1 MISKKSMI
9 VLKHEF
15 MQKIKSKG
23 YIIFTFLGPVLMS
36 LLFVIPALVATVDT
50 GDRRVLSVID
60 STGKFARY
68 FESAQAG
75 EGKADSG
82 EEFTGTPSSDQQAQ
96 AIANAIKTD
105 IDFKVVPMIT
115 SVETLKEQI
124 QSESITGFLVI
135 PANVFQDSGASQA
148 TLRLRNTN
156 DFSVIREIESIYSE
170 ALRNEKLKAKGVDP
184 EILHDIDELA
194 NLNVVKVS
202 EGRESHDGGATFAAG
217 YLTGFLMYMGLLIYG
232 SMILRSV
239 VEEKSTRVI
248 EVMVSSVKPFDLLVG
263 KVLGISAAA
272 VLQMS
277 VWAIMMALLATVG
290 VNMAQKMAGSNLN
303 INIPPELFIYFVLF
317 YILGFLIY
325 ATLFAALGATADQES
340 DVQQASL
347 PITMLVVIPIL
358 LMTSVIQS
366 PSSTMSTVLSMVP
379 FFAPILM
386 MGRIFSETPPFW
398 QIALSIAIMIVTFFG
413 ALWVASRIYRTGIL
427 MYGKRFT
434 PKEIIKW
441 IRYSG

>member
-1 MISKKSMI
+1 MI

-15 MQKIKSKG
+15 LQKVKSKG
-23 YIIFTFLGPVLMS
+23 YVIFTLLGPLLLS
-36 LLFVIPALVATVDT
+36 LLFVIPALLATVDT
-50 GDRRVLSVID
+50 GDKRVLSVVD
-60 STGKFARY
+60 STGKFASY
-68 FESAQAG
+68 FEGANAL
-75 EGKADSG
+75 EPAINLE
-82 EEFTGTPSSDQQAQ
+82 EEFTGTPTREQQTKSAAS
-96 AIANAIKTD
+96 AIQTD
-105 IDFKVVPMIT
+105 IDIKVVPSNT
-115 SVETLKEQI
+115 SIETLREQI
-124 QSESITGFLVI
+124 EGESITGFLVI
-135 PANVFQDSGASQA
+135 PANVFQDTGASRA
-148 TLRLRNTN
+148 ILRLRNTN
-156 DFSVIREIESIYSE
+156 DFSVIQEIEGIYAE

-184 EILHDIDELA
+184 QILHDIDELA
-194 NLNVVKVS
+194 NLSVIKVS
-202 EGRESHDGGATFAAG
+202 DGGESHDGGASFLAG
-217 YLTGFLMYMGLLIYG
+217 YLTGFLMYMALLIYG

-290 VNMAQKMAGSNLN
+290 VNIAQKMAGSNFN
-303 INIPPELFIYFVLF
+303 IDIPPELFIYFVVF

-358 LMTSVIQS
+358 LMTSVIQA
-366 PSSTMSTVLSMVP
+366 PSSTMSTILSMVP

-398 QIALSIAIMIVTFFG
+398 QIALTIVIMIATFFG

-434 PKEIIKW
+434 PKEIFKW
-441 IRYSG
+441 IKYS

>member
-15 MQKIKSKG
+15 KQKVKSKG
-23 YIIFTFLGPVLMS
+23 YIIFTFLGPLIMS
-36 LLFVIPALVATVDT
+36 LLFVIPALLATVDT
-50 GDRRVLSVID
+50 GDKRVLSVID
-60 STGKFARY
+60 STGKFASY
-68 FESAQAG
+68 FENPEAPAAISL
-75 EGKADSG
+75 E
-82 EEFTGTPSSDQQAQ
+82 EEFSGTPSREQHAKASAK
-96 AIANAIKTD
+96 AIQSEID
-105 IDFKVVPMIT
+105 IKVVPNT
-115 SVETLKEQI
+115 TPVETLKEQI
-124 QSESITGFLVI
+124 ESEAITGFLVI
-135 PANVFQDSGASQA
+135 PANVFQDSGASKA
-148 TLRLRNTN
+148 ILRLRNTN
-156 DFSVIREIESIYSE
+156 DFSVISKIEGIYAE
-170 ALRNEKLKAKGVDP
+170 ALRNEKLKAKGVNP
-184 EILHDIDELA
+184 QILHDLDDLA
-194 NLNVVKVS
+194 NLNVVKVAD
-202 EGRESHDGGATFAAG
+202 GGESHDGGATFLAG

-248 EVMVSSVKPFDLLVG
+248 EVMVSSVKPYDLLVG

-290 VNMAQKMAGSNLN
+290 VKFAQNMAGSNLD

-358 LMTSVIQS
+358 LMTSVIQA
-366 PSSTMSTVLSMVP
+366 PSSTMSTVLSMIP

-398 QIALSIAIMIVTFFG
+398 QIALTMAIMIATFFG
-413 ALWVASRIYRTGIL
+413 VLWIAARIYRTGIL
-427 MYGKRFT
+427 MYGKRFS
-434 PKEIIKW
+434 PKEIVKW

>member
-1 MISKKSMI
+1 MISRKSMI
-9 VLKHEF
+9 VLRHEF
-15 MQKIKSKG
+15 KQKVRSKG
-23 YIIFTFLGPVLMS
+23 YIIFTFLGPVLLS
-36 LLFVIPALVATVDT
+36 LLFVIPAILATVDT
-50 GDRRVLSVID
+50 GDKRVLSVVD
-60 STGKFARY
+60 STGVFAHY
-68 FESAQAG
+68 FQQGISGVE
-75 EGKADSG
+75 ADDPN
-82 EEFTGTPSSDQQAQ
+82 EEFTGVPDQKKQHEAF
-96 AIANAIKTD
+96 AKVLETD
-105 IDFKVVPMIT
+105 IDIKVVPTNT
-115 SVETLKEQI
+115 SIETLREQVE
-124 QSESITGFLVI
+124 QGTLTGFLVI
-135 PANVFQDSGASQA
+135 PSNALQDSGSSRAV
-148 TLRLRNTN
+148 LRLRNTN
-156 DFSVIREIESIYSE
+156 DFSVISE
-170 ALRNEKLKAKGVDP
+170 LRGVYAQALRNEKLRAKGIDP
-184 EILHDIDELA
+184 RVLA
-194 NLNVVKVS
+194 NIEQDSKFQTLKIS
-202 EGRESHDGGATFAAG
+202 EGKESSDGGASFAAG

-272 VLQMS
+272 VLQMT

-290 VNMAQKMAGSNLN
+290 VNMAKNMSGTDLP
-303 INIPPELFIYFVLF
+303 INIDPALFIYFVVF

-347 PITMLVVIPIL
+347 PITLLVVIPIL

-398 QIALSIAIMIVTFFG
+398 QIALTMAIMIATFF
-413 ALWVASRIYRTGIL
+413 AVLWLAARIYRTGIL
-427 MYGKRFT
+427 MYGKRFS

-441 IRYSG
+441 IRYS

>member
-15 MQKIKSKG
+15 KQKVKSKG
-23 YIIFTFLGPVLMS
+23 YIIFTFLGPLLLS
-36 LLFVIPALVATVDT
+36 LLFVIPALLATVDT
-50 GDRRVLSVID
+50 GDKRVLSVVD
-60 STGKFARY
+60 STGKFASY
-68 FESAQAG
+68 FEGAESSDAIPA
-75 EGKADSG
+75 E
-82 EEFTGTPSSDQQAQ
+82 EEFTGAPTRESQAK
-96 AIANAIKTD
+96 AAAKGIEAEIE
-105 IDFKVVPMIT
+105 IKVVPSNT
-115 SVETLKEQI
+115 SVETLKDQI
-124 QSESITGFLVI
+124 EAESITGFLVI
-135 PANVFQDSGASQA
+135 PANVFQDSGASRA
-148 TLRLRNTN
+148 ILRLRNTN
-156 DFSVIREIESIYSE
+156 DFSVIQKIESIYAE
-170 ALRNEKLKAKGVDP
+170 ALRNEKLKAKGVNP
-184 EILHDIDELA
+184 QILHDIDELA

-202 EGRESHDGGATFAAG
+202 DGGESHDGGATFLAG

-248 EVMVSSVKPFDLLVG
+248 EVMVSSVSPFDLLVG

-272 VLQMS
+272 VLQMT

-290 VNMAQKMAGSNLN
+290 VSAAQNMAGSNLD
-303 INIPPELFIYFVLF
+303 INIPPELFIYFVVF

-347 PITMLVVIPIL
+347 PITLLVVIPIL

-386 MGRIFSETPPFW
+386 MGRIFSETPPIW
-398 QIALSIAIMIVTFFG
+398 QIALSMAIMIATFFG
-413 ALWVASRIYRTGIL
+413 VLWVAARIYRTGIL
-427 MYGKRFT
+427 MYGKRFS
-434 PKEIIKW
+434 PKEIFKW
-441 IRYSG
+441 IRYS

>member
-15 MQKIKSKG
+15 LQKVKSKG
-23 YIIFTFLGPVLMS
+23 YVIFTLLGPLLLS
-36 LLFVIPALVATVDT
+36 LLFVIPALLATVDT
-50 GDRRVLSVID
+50 GDKRVLSVVD
-60 STGKFARY
+60 STGKFASY
-68 FESAQAG
+68 FEGANAL
-75 EGKADSG
+75 EPAINLE
-82 EEFTGTPSSDQQAQ
+82 EEFTGTPTREQQTKSAAS
-96 AIANAIKTD
+96 AIQTD
-105 IDFKVVPMIT
+105 IDIKVVPSNT
-115 SVETLKEQI
+115 SIETLREQI
-124 QSESITGFLVI
+124 EGESITGFLVI
-135 PANVFQDSGASQA
+135 PANVFQDTGASRA
-148 TLRLRNTN
+148 ILRLRNTN
-156 DFSVIREIESIYSE
+156 DFSVIQEIEGIYAE

-184 EILHDIDELA
+184 QILHDIDELA
-194 NLNVVKVS
+194 NLSVIKVS
-202 EGRESHDGGATFAAG
+202 DGGESHDGGASFLAG
-217 YLTGFLMYMGLLIYG
+217 YLTGFLMYMALLIYG

-290 VNMAQKMAGSNLN
+290 VNIAQKMAGSNFN
-303 INIPPELFIYFVLF
+303 IDIPPELFIYFVVF

-358 LMTSVIQS
+358 LMTSVIQA
-366 PSSTMSTVLSMVP
+366 PSSTMSTILSMVP

-398 QIALSIAIMIVTFFG
+398 QIALTIVIMIATFFG

-434 PKEIIKW
+434 PKEIFKW
-441 IRYSG
+441 IKYS

>member
-1 MISKKSMI
+1 MLSKKSII

-15 MQKIKSKG
+15 LQKVKSKG
-23 YIIFTFLGPVLMS
+23 YIIFTLLGPILLS
-36 LLFVIPALVATVDT
+36 LLFVIPALLATVDT
-50 GDRRVLSVID
+50 GDKRILSVVD
-60 STGKFARY
+60 STGKFASY
-68 FESAQAG
+68 FENAKPVDPAASL
-75 EGKADSG
+75 E
-82 EEFTGTPSSDQQAQ
+82 EEFTGTPSRDQQAQ
-96 AIANAIKTD
+96 AVGRAIQTQ
-105 IDFKVVPMIT
+105 IEIKVVPSNT

-124 QSESITGFLVI
+124 QGESITGFLVI
-135 PANVFQDSGASQA
+135 PANVFQDSGANQA

-156 DFSVIREIESIYSE
+156 DFSVIREIESIYAE

-184 EILHDIDELA
+184 KILHDIDDLA

-202 EGRESHDGGATFAAG
+202 ESGESHDGGASFAAG

-290 VNMAQKMAGSNLN
+290 VNMAQKMSGSNLD
-303 INIPPELFIYFVLF
+303 INIPPELFIYFVVF

-358 LMTSVIQS
+358 LMTSVIQA
-366 PSSTMSTVLSMVP
+366 PSSTMSTILSMVP

-398 QIALSIAIMIVTFFG
+398 QIALTIVLMIATFFG

-434 PKEIIKW
+434 PKEIFKW
-441 IRYSG
+441 IKYSG

>member
-15 MQKIKSKG
+15 KQKAKSKG
-23 YIIFTFLGPVLMS
+23 YIIFTFLGPLIMS
-36 LLFVIPALVATVDT
+36 LLFVIPALLATVDT
-50 GDRRVLSVID
+50 GDKRVLSVID
-60 STGKFARY
+60 STGKFTSY
-68 FESAQAG
+68 FENPEIPSAISL
-75 EGKADSG
+75 E
-82 EEFTGTPSSDQQAQ
+82 EEFNGTPSREQHAKAGAK
-96 AIANAIKTD
+96 AIQSEID
-105 IDFKVVPMIT
+105 IKVVPNT
-115 SVETLKEQI
+115 TTVETLKEQI
-124 QSESITGFLVI
+124 ESEAITGFLVI
-135 PANVFQDSGASQA
+135 PANVFQDNGASKA

-156 DFSVIREIESIYSE
+156 DFSVISKIEGIYAE
-170 ALRNEKLKAKGVDP
+170 ALRNEKLKAKGVNP
-184 EILHDIDELA
+184 QILHDIDDLA
-194 NLNVVKVS
+194 NLNVIKVAD
-202 EGRESHDGGATFAAG
+202 GGESHDGGATFLAG

-248 EVMVSSVKPFDLLVG
+248 EVMVSSVKPYDLLVG

-290 VNMAQKMAGSNLN
+290 VNLAQNMAGSNLD
-303 INIPPELFIYFVLF
+303 INIPPELFIYFVVF
-317 YILGFLIY
+317 YILGFLFY

-358 LMTSVIQS
+358 LMTSVIQA
-366 PSSTMSTVLSMVP
+366 PSSTMSTVLSMIP

-398 QIALSIAIMIVTFFG
+398 QIALTMAIMIATFFG
-413 ALWVASRIYRTGIL
+413 VLWVAARIYRTGIL
-427 MYGKRFT
+427 MYGKRFS
-434 PKEIIKW
+434 PKEIVKW

>member
-1 MISKKSMI
+1 MISKKAAI

-15 MQKIKSKG
+15 KQKVKSKG
-23 YIIFTFLGPVLMS
+23 YIIFTFLGPILLS
-36 LLFVIPALVATVDT
+36 LLFVIPALLATVDT
-50 GDRRVLSVID
+50 GDKRMLSVID
-60 STGKFARY
+60 STGKFESY
-68 FESAQAG
+68 F
-75 EGKADSG
+75 ADQKKSEPAID
-82 EEFTGTPSSDQQAQ
+82 EEFTGTPRTKQSQQAVGRAIQ
-96 AIANAIKTD
+96 ADVEI
-105 IDFKVVPMIT
+105 KVVPMNT
-115 SVETLKEQI
+115 AVETLKEQV

-135 PANVFQDSGASQA
+135 PANVFQDSGASRA

-156 DFSVIREIESIYSE
+156 DFSVIREVESIYSE

-184 EILHDIDELA
+184 NILHDIDELA
-194 NLNVVKVS
+194 ELETVKIS
-202 EGRESHDGGATFAAG
+202 EGGESKDSGGTFMAG

-248 EVMVSSVKPFDLLVG
+248 EVMVSSVKPYDLLVG

-290 VNMAQKMAGSNLN
+290 VNMAQKMSGSE
-303 INIPPELFIYFVLF
+303 IPIHIPPELFVYFVVF
-317 YILGFLIY
+317 YVLGFLIY

-358 LMTSVIQS
+358 LMTSVIQA
-366 PSSTMSTVLSMVP
+366 PSSSMSTILSMVP

-398 QIALSIAIMIVTFFG
+398 QIALSMAIMIATFFG
-413 ALWVASRIYRTGIL
+413 VLWVAARIYRTGIL
-427 MYGKRFT
+427 MYGKRFS
-434 PKEIIKW
+434 PKEIVKW
-441 IRYSG
+441 IKYSG